1 MRFKV
6 IVGEETFAVEVPEDM
21 LQDGTDFF
29 ARMDR
34 DMDKGCQM
42 SRDYVECPDQLE
54 RCQIVADKLL
64 TNIMNQNETAAML
77 MAAYIIKRMPGVAG
91 VDVDTTG
98 EIQNTELLYV

>member
-6 IVGEETFAVEVPEDM
+6 IVGEETFAVEVPDDM
-21 LQDGTDFF
+21 LQDGSDFF
-29 ARMDR
+29 VKMDR
-34 DMDKGCQM
+34 DMDQGWQM

-54 RCQIVADKLL
+54 RCQFVADKLL
-64 TNIMNQNETAAML
+64 TNIVNQNETAAML

>member
-1 MRFKV
+1 M
-6 IVGEETFAVEVPEDM
+6 AD
-21 LQDGTDFF
+21 
-29 ARMDR
+29 
-34 DMDKGCQM
+34 
-42 SRDYVECPDQLE
+42 SRDYVERPDQVE

-64 TNIMNQNETAAML
+64 TNIVNQNETAAML

>member
-6 IVGEETFAVEVPEDM
+6 IVGEETFAVEVPDAM
-21 LQDGTDFF
+21 LEDGTDFF
-29 ARMDR
+29 VKMDR
-34 DMDKGCQM
+34 DMDKGWQM

-64 TNIMNQNETAAML
+64 TNIVNQNETAAML

>member
-6 IVGEETFAVEVPEDM
+6 IVGEETFAVEVPDDM

-29 ARMDR
+29 VKMDR
-34 DMDKGCQM
+34 DMDKGWQM

-64 TNIMNQNETAAML
+64 TNIVNQNETAAML

>member
-6 IVGEETFAVEVPEDM
+6 IVGEETFAVEVPDDM
-21 LQDGTDFF
+21 LQDGADFF
-29 ARMDR
+29 VKMDR
-34 DMDKGCQM
+34 DMDQGWQM

-64 TNIMNQNETAAML
+64 TNIVNQNETAAML

>member
-29 ARMDR
+29 AKMDR
-34 DMDKGCQM
+34 DMDKGWQM

>member
-6 IVGEETFAVEVPEDM
+6 IVGEETFAVEVPDDM
-21 LQDGTDFF
+21 LQDGSDFF
-29 ARMDR
+29 VKMDR
-34 DMDKGCQM
+34 DMDQGWQM

-64 TNIMNQNETAAML
+64 TNIVNQNETAAML